1 MRSIRHALALAALA
15 AGARPNIVFVLTDD
29 QDVALGGMEPMVQTK
44 ALFEAHGGASF
55 RHYYVA
61 TPICCPSRME
71 MLSGRY
77 GHNVRDASQDA
88 WPADGGLCG
97 DEAVEASEHNC
108 GCMRMNCSKAFE
120 ADTYATALQRAGYAT
135 AYFGKYLNPPA
146 MVPYCRNETR
156 GPIESW
162 PPGWDMF
169 YGMCDQASTPY
180 GAYYNMTWVD
190 SVAGAITYT
199 GDDPTNYT
207 TSLVGNRTVEFIETA
222 TAPFFVA
229 AAVRA
234 PHAPQLPPPWYKD
247 ALPNVTIPRSGA
259 YNASTEGKP
268 AWMATNPPLTAKE
281 GASYDAKYADRWR
294 SLLAVDDLVA
304 AVFEAVNLEDT
315 YVFYTSDHGFH
326 LGHFRLPPLKMH
338 KYEMDVRVPLL
349 VAGPGVV
356 AAHTVSAIAGAV
368 DLAPTFVDLAGATLL
383 APPDGRSLRPLL
395 EGAEAPWPRDEFLIE
410 YMPVVPYQPGA
421 TRVDDLPDNN
431 WRALRVVNASTN
443 VLYAHTTTVDDYD
456 FENASAFFVE
466 LYDLAADP
474 HQLTNVAAAAPAGVL
489 EWYRDRLE
497 TAWGCEGATCP

>member
-1 MRSIRHALALAALA
+1 M
-15 AGARPNIVFVLTDD
+15 
-29 QDVALGGMEPMVQTK
+29 
-44 ALFEAHGGASF
+44 
-55 RHYYVA
+55 
-61 TPICCPSRME
+61 
-71 MLSGRY
+71 
-77 GHNVRDASQDA
+77 
-88 WPADGGLCG
+88 
-97 DEAVEASEHNC
+97 
-108 GCMRMNCSKAFE
+108 
-120 ADTYATALQRAGYAT
+120 
-135 AYFGKYLNPPA
+135 
-146 MVPYCRNETR
+146 
-156 GPIESW
+156 
-162 PPGWDMF
+162 
-169 YGMCDQASTPY
+169 
-180 GAYYNMTWVD
+180 
-190 SVAGAITYT
+190 
-199 GDDPTNYT
+199 
-207 TSLVGNRTVEFIETA
+207 
-222 TAPFFVA
+222 
-229 AAVRA
+229 
-234 PHAPQLPPPWYKD
+234 
-247 ALPNVTIPRSGA
+247 
-259 YNASTEGKP
+259 
-268 AWMATNPPLTAKE
+268 
-281 GASYDAKYADRWR
+281 
-294 SLLAVDDLVA
+294 
-304 AVFEAVNLEDT
+304 NLEDT

-410 YMPVVPYQPGA
+410 YMPVVPSVAGRRSTRGRGDAYRRFRVVASAGTVSKRPGGRDVERRIAHRYQPGA